1 MPARTRTSRPADT
14 APAETSS
21 SAESLRVGHHL
32 KRERKLKG
40 MRLVDVAAAAR
51 ISPSLISK
59 IEHNKLN
66 PSLSVLHRIA
76 KALGTSVSA
85 LLVLEEQID
94 RIVLRQADRAV
105 VGNGGTGIFSWEGI
119 QAEILVPHEHGRQ
132 LEGFLFVMQPG
143 GHSNGEVEHE
153 GEECGYVVDGQLE
166 LVVSGTKYLLG
177 PGDSFFFP
185 SHRPHSYRNPGK
197 KPAKVLWVNT
207 PPTF

>member
-1 MPARTRTSRPADT
+1 MTDVKQQARPARK
-14 APAETSS
+14 APAPEES
-21 SAESLRVGHHL
+21 SLRIGHHL
-32 KRERKLKG
+32 KRERRLKG
-40 MRLVDVAAAAR
+40 MRLVDVAETAG

-66 PSLSVLHRIA
+66 PSLSALHRIA

-85 LLVLEEQID
+85 LLALEEQVD
-94 RIVLRQADRAV
+94 SVVLKRHDRAK

-119 QAEILVPHEHGRQ
+119 EAEILVPHEHGRQ

-153 GEECGYVVDGQLE
+153 GEECGYLIEGQLE
-166 LVVSGTKYLLG
+166 LVVSGTTFLLEA
-177 PGDSFFFP
+177 GDSFFFP

-197 KPAKVLWVNT
+197 KLAKVVWINT